1 MVKLLSTI
9 LLVMLCVATT
19 AKTQEIVAMAN
30 APFSLSTGHSRPFNS
45 ERNHPEAMLNHV
57 LLSISHNHLDLAL
70 ENINHLVSL
79 YPDFRLAQL
88 IRGDL
93 LLARAQPIMTMG
105 NVKAAPSQLD
115 DLRSEARVRL
125 NNYLQ
130 QPAQGLVPGELLQL
144 DSSLTSAVV
153 VDTSK
158 SRLYLFQNKD
168 GVLTRLANF
177 YVTIGKNGIDK
188 TREGDKRTPL
198 GVYYIT
204 SKKDGKKVGPL
215 YGDEVFPLNYPNDWD
230 QKQGRHGHGIWLH
243 GTPYDT
249 YSRAPKSSD
258 GCVVLTNSD
267 LSVLSKYLTIGVTP
281 MIITS
286 HIDWVVPQSV
296 DSNKAT
302 LISAMESWR
311 HDWES
316 LNTTSYL
323 KHYAATFS
331 ANGESFTDWATDK
344 KRINETKSWIKIKL
358 SKISVLEYPG
368 ENDMVVVNFDQD
380 YRSNN
385 LNSRSHK
392 RQYWQQIHGKWKIVM
407 EMTL

>member
-1 MVKLLSTI
+1 M
-9 LLVMLCVATT
+9 AT
-19 AKTQEIVAMAN
+19 
-30 APFSLSTGHSRPFNS
+30 APFSLSTGQSRPFS
-45 ERNHPEAMLNHV
+45 PERNHPEAMLNQV
-57 LLSISHNHLDLAL
+57 LLSISHNHLNQAL

-125 NNYLQ
+125 NSYLQ
-130 QPAQGLVPGELLQL
+130 QPARGLIPRELLQL
-144 DSSLTSAVV
+144 DSSQTTAVV

-168 GVLTRLANF
+168 GVLTRLADF
-177 YVTIGKNGIDK
+177 YVTIGKNGSDK

-204 SKKDGKKVGPL
+204 GKKDGKKIGPL

-230 QKQGRHGHGIWLH
+230 QKQGRRGHGIWLH

-249 YSRAPKSSD
+249 YSRAPKASD
-258 GCVVLTNSD
+258 GCVVLANSD
-267 LSVLSKYLTIGVTP
+267 LNELDKYLTIGITP
-281 MIITS
+281 MIITA
-286 HIDWVVPQSV
+286 HIDWVSPHRI
-296 DSNKAT
+296 DADKAT
-302 LISAMESWR
+302 LLSALQSWR

-316 LNTTSYL
+316 LNTALYL
-323 KHYAATFS
+323 KHYAANFS
-331 ANGESFTDWATDK
+331 ANGENLTDWAAEK
-344 KRINETKSWIKIKL
+344 KRINEAKSWIKIKL
-358 SKISVLEYPG
+358 SQISVLEYPG
-368 ENDMVVVNFDQD
+368 ENNMVVVNFDQD
-380 YRSNN
+380 YRSSN
-385 LNSRSHK
+385 LNSRSRK
-392 RQYWQQIHGKWKIVM
+392 RQYWQNIHGEWKIVM
-407 EMTL
+407 ESTL